1 MEEELSLLFAEL
13 GILAKMI
20 HRNHNQ
26 HGKSKL
32 FNYLKRVKKMLAF
45 LSKESV
51 LAVHKNG
58 ASVLRLKTILSSST
72 DASTRVDCLTEQR
85 RVTVICIDGSRY
97 CIKAVEVLKAEIA
110 HQHFVPLFTTIL
122 ALTSR
127 LLRCLVNII
136 SIVKSQHDALLTQ
149 LNNVCLLNP
158 KYQMLVQNAITEV
171 KLYAADQSL
180 LSVLLNEEVAAA
192 GAVKAQNEA
201 VDNAVTTVTTTV
213 DQDDEGEEVGASEI
227 QQSAAVSSKK
237 KKKKRSRQEED
248 EIDDI
253 FSSRGN
259 NNTGKKIK

>member
-13 GILAKMI
+13 SILAKII

-171 KLYAADQSL
+171 KLYEADQSL

-192 GAVKAQNEA
+192 GAAQNEA
-201 VDNAVTTVTTTV
+201 VDNAVTNITTTV

-227 QQSAAVSSKK
+227 QMSADVSSKK